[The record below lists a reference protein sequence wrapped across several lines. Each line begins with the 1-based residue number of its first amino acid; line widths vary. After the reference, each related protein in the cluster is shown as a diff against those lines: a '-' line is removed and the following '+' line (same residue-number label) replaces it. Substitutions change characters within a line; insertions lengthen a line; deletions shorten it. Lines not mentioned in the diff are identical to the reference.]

1 MAKRALIV
9 DDSRTAQVRLRKM
22 LEKFNLEVDTVMSAE
37 EALGY
42 LSYRQPAVVFLD
54 HHMEGMDGLEAL
66 KIIKSNPATALI
78 PVIMY
83 TSEQGDVYVGQ
94 ARALGAIDILG
105 KEVMKHASL
114 EKVLSGL
121 GIRAATEDTTATD
134 TDEQEAPVKAA
145 AAVDDESSVRP
156 TYRVYDAD
164 DEDSAVSED
173 GASPELTQVQRQIS
187 RLFEIHI
194 TKVRQEIEDN
204 SKFLFRRLSRELNDR
219 PRVSRNKAAP
229 AEASVPEEPI
239 PYLADSG
246 QERGSLPIWL
256 LSVVLIG
263 IGYLGFQQYIANS
276 RQDLLK
282 EELAGLRDQNR
293 AQQDLVTRLFAKASE
308 TTETRV
314 TEKVSADKRVLLDA
328 LSWAVNADT
337 QVAFGE
343 LALNDQR
350 IYMVGEL
357 LGLLK
362 AADFTGIVF
371 IDVHM
376 GNFCVI
382 EDPSGRYMLPEPES
396 NLEDCMF
403 LASRMPEILIGEQA
417 SIGFLNYLQSAPVLA
432 EGNIEIE
439 LSSQDYSE
447 PRYSYPPTTSAVSA
461 GDWNAVAQKNN
472 RISVTFATN

>member
-66 KIIKSNPATALI
+66 KIIKSNPSTALV

-83 TSEQGDVYVGQ
+83 TSEKGDVYVGQ

-121 GIRAATEDTTATD
+121 GIRPISEDKTEAEPADAVATKEV
-134 TDEQEAPVKAA
+134 E
-145 AAVDDESSVRP
+145 DDEAAGRASYSSFNSI
-156 TYRVYDAD
+156 DD
-164 DEDSAVSED
+164 DEDTVTP
-173 GASPELTQVQRQIS
+173 GVSPELTSVQRQIS

-204 SKFLFRRLSRELNDR
+204 SKFLFRRLSKEINDR
-219 PRVSRNKAAP
+219 PRQPRVKASP
-229 AEASVPEEPI
+229 TTVDTGPVEPI
-239 PYLADSG
+239 PPFVPDT
-246 QERGSLPIWL
+246 SLDRNNLSMWMLGLVL
-256 LSVVLIG
+256 LG
-263 IGYLGFQQYIANS
+263 IGFLGYHLYVNNEHQV
-276 RQDLLK
+276 LLQK
-282 EELAGLRDQNR
+282 QLVELKDRGRSQEALINRLFTRATETHEVR
-293 AQQDLVTRLFAKASE
+293 AQ
-308 TTETRV
+308 
-314 TEKVSADKRVLLDA
+314 EKVTGNKQALLDA

-350 IYMVGEL
+350 IYMIGEL

-362 AADFTGIVF
+362 AADFSGIVF

-376 GNFCVI
+376 GNYCVV
-382 EDPSGRYMLPEPES
+382 EDPSGRFILPEPES
-396 NLEDCMF
+396 NIEECLF
-403 LASRMPEILIGEQA
+403 LASRAPEVLIGEQA
-417 SIGFLNYLQSAPVLA
+417 SVGFLNYLQSAPILA

-439 LSSQDYSE
+439 LSSQNYAI
-447 PRYSYPPTTSAVSA
+447 PRYSYPPATSAISA

-472 RISVTFATN
+472 RISVTFSTN

>member
-66 KIIKSNPATALI
+66 KIIKSNPSTALV

-83 TSEQGDVYVGQ
+83 TSEKGDVYVGQ

-121 GIRAATEDTTATD
+121 GIRPITEG
-134 TDEQEAPVKAA
+134 KAA
-145 AAVDDESSVRP
+145 AEPSETVSANEFDEDEVTGRAPYSSFNSIDD
-156 TYRVYDAD
+156 DAD
-164 DEDSAVSED
+164 AVVP
-173 GASPELTQVQRQIS
+173 GVSPELTSVQRQIS

-204 SKFLFRRLSRELNDR
+204 SKFLFRRLSKEINDR
-219 PRVSRNKAAP
+219 PRQPRVKATPAVDNGP
-229 AEASVPEEPI
+229 AEPVPPFVPDVSQDRNNLSMWMLGLILLGIGFLGYHLYVNNEHQALLQKQLVE
-239 PYLADSG
+239 LK
-246 QERGSLPIWL
+246 ERGRSQEA
-256 LSVVLIG
+256 LINR
-263 IGYLGFQQYIANS
+263 LFTRAT
-276 RQDLLK
+276 
-282 EELAGLRDQNR
+282 ETHEVR
-293 AQQDLVTRLFAKASE
+293 AQ
-308 TTETRV
+308 
-314 TEKVSADKRVLLDA
+314 EKVTGNKQALLDA

-343 LALNDQR
+343 LALSDQR
-350 IYMVGEL
+350 IYMIGEL

-362 AADFTGIVF
+362 AADFSGIVF

-376 GNFCVI
+376 GNFCVV
-382 EDPSGRYMLPEPES
+382 EDPSGRFILPEPES
-396 NLEDCMF
+396 NIEDCLF
-403 LASRMPEILIGEQA
+403 LASRAPEVLIGEQA
-417 SIGFLNYLQSAPVLA
+417 SVGFLNYLQSAPILA

-439 LSSQDYSE
+439 LSSQDYSI
-447 PRYSYPPTTSAVSA
+447 PRYSYPPATSAISA

-472 RISVTFATN
+472 RISVTFSTN